1 MIFLAM
7 NMIWRAINMKSYKL
21 HESFRKFL
29 KESQDFDPS
38 KTCLILKDFGNEK
51 MIVLYNPKKI
61 KRMSGDDIR
70 RDGVYGEYEII
81 GSIKI
86 KNSKLYSKEPC
97 IPETYEISTI
107 YVSKKYRGKGYQK
120 ILMDLA
126 FFLVS
131 KEGAGLTSDH
141 QFGTKP
147 AAAGA
152 WEKIEK
158 SSVYKKKQTK
168 AGNDTFDYND
178 STPDPDDD
186 CGKGMKDPVATDHSF
201 VRTSVAGA
209 ELKFDV
215 YESNHK
221 KIFRHVKFAAGES
234 QARNLVNVI
243 LRMASH
249 EFNQAY
255 HFGM

>member
-1 MIFLAM
+1 M
-7 NMIWRAINMKSYKL
+7 RSHKL

-61 KRMSGDDIR
+61 KSMSGADII

-81 GSIKI
+81 GAIRI
-86 KNSKLYSKEPC
+86 KNSKLNSKEPC
-97 IPETYEISTI
+97 IPETYEIATI
-107 YVSKKYRGKGYQK
+107 YVNKQYRGKGYQK

-126 FFLVS
+126 FFIAS

-141 QFGTKP
+141 KHGTKP

-152 WEKIEK
+152 WKKIEK
-158 SSVYKKKQTK
+158 SSVYKKKETK

-186 CGKGMKDPVATDHSF
+186 CQGYGMKDDVATDHSF
-201 VRTSVAGA
+201 ERTSVAGA
-209 ELKFDV
+209 ELKYDS
-215 YESNHK
+215 YAYNHK
-221 KIFRHVKFAAGES
+221 KIFRHIKMKAGEG
-234 QARNLVNVI
+234 QANNLVRVI
-243 LRMASH
+243 LRMAGH

-255 HFGM
+255 HHGM

>member
-1 MIFLAM
+1 
-7 NMIWRAINMKSYKL
+7 MKSYKL

-51 MIVLYNPKKI
+51 MMVLYNPKKI
-61 KRMSGDDIR
+61 KRMSGADIR

-81 GSIKI
+81 GAIKI

-107 YVSKKYRGKGYQK
+107 YVNKQYRGKGYQK

-141 QFGTKP
+141 QYGTKP

-152 WEKIEK
+152 WKKIEK

-186 CGKGMKDPVATDHSF
+186 CAKGSKDPVATDHSF
-201 VRTSVAGA
+201 ERTSVAGA
-209 ELKFDV
+209 ELKFDAYV
-215 YESNHK
+215 YNHK
-221 KIFRHVKFAAGES
+221 KIFRHIKMAAGEA
-234 QARNLVNVI
+234 QANNLVNVI
-243 LRMASH
+243 LRMAGH
-249 EFNQAY
+249 QFNQAY
-255 HFGM
+255 HHGM